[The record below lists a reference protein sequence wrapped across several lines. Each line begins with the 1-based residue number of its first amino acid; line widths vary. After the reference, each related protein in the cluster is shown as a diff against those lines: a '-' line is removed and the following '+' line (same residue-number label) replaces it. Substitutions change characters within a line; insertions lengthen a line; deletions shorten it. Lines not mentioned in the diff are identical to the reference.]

1 MEDWF
6 KNDTI
11 YVPITETF
19 NDAFAN
25 ARRNGDETFTFNN
38 KKYTTELGGDSE
50 SVKAGEARTR
60 AIGLLPFVKKR
71 RLRLSNENKSFNR
84 KGWTKED

>member
-25 ARRNGDETFTFNN
+25 ARKNGDKTFTFDN
-38 KKYTTELGGDSE
+38 KEYTTELGGDE
-50 SVKAGEARTR
+50 KSVKAGEARTR
-60 AIGLLPFVKKR
+60 AVGLLPFVKKR
-71 RLRLSNENKSFNR
+71 RLRLSDENKSFDR
-84 KGWTKED
+84 KGWTKKK